1 MMPWTLSSAVSA
13 SSTSIVTLPSRSL
26 VLHTPQI
33 PARQEKS
40 IGTPADSAISR
51 TLLSGGRAATLFD
64 FENRIEAV
72 AGPIAGAP
80 VVTVVAAAL
89 PPLMEETSVTP
100 GGGTAPNAGPKA
112 SVLTCSAGTPRSASS
127 FLIACIMPGGPHR

>member
-1 MMPWTLSSAVSA
+1 MPWTLSSAVSA

-26 VLHTPQI
+26 VLQTPQN

-40 IGTPADSAISR
+40 IGTAADSAISR
-51 TLLSGGRAATLFD
+51 TLLSGGRAATLLD

-72 AGPIAGAP
+72 AGPITGAP
-80 VVTVVAAAL
+80 AATVVAAASA
-89 PPLMEETSVTP
+89 PLSEPISVTP

-112 SVLTCSAGTPRSASS
+112 
-127 FLIACIMPGGPHR
+127 